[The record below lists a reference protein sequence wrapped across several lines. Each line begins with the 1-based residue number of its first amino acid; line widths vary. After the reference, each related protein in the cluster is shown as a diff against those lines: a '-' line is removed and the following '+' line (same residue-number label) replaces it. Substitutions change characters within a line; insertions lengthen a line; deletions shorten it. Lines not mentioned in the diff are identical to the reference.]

1 MISFILSL
9 FYLRFCAYLGSKRVI
24 GAFDGVLLC
33 IFFSFIGF
41 FIMLS
46 SRRLNDDLANAALLE
61 KYKPLDQPNK

>member
-1 MISFILSL
+1 MIPFTLWL
-9 FYLRFCAYLGSKRVI
+9 LYLRLCAYLGSKRVI

-46 SRRLNDDLANAALLE
+46 SRRLNDDLANTTLIK
-61 KYKPLDQPNK
+61 KYKPLDQLNK